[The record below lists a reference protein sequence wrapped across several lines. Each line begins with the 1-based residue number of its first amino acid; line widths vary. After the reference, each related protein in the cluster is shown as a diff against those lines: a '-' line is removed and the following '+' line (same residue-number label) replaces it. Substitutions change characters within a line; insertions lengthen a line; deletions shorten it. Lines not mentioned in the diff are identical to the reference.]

1 MRWLYDGFLD
11 YNVQRRKKIATL
23 LHLLT
28 LLISFCFHNVHHL
41 TLLYI
46 YLIYLM
52 SFPLLVEV
60 FCLFLTVEFPEPRIV
75 PGKLTGTS
83 DMYGMN
89 E

>member
-1 MRWLYDGFLD
+1 
-11 YNVQRRKKIATL
+11 
-23 LHLLT
+23 
-28 LLISFCFHNVHHL
+28 
-41 TLLYI
+41 
-46 YLIYLM
+46 M

-89 E
+89 ELFRMLWKMHSRKPDWQQEYLLKVMQMM